1 MMDAANDASKQADS
15 TATTPQES
23 AAAAQPEP
31 QAQAQAAQDAPQQK
45 GDIQGAAVSGY
56 LRKRI

>member
-1 MMDAANDASKQADS
+1 LIIYIVQKNLDPSHPKTIKQTMMDAANDASKQADN

-31 QAQAQAAQDAPQQK
+31 QAQPQAA
-45 GDIQGAAVSGY
+45 
-56 LRKRI
+56 